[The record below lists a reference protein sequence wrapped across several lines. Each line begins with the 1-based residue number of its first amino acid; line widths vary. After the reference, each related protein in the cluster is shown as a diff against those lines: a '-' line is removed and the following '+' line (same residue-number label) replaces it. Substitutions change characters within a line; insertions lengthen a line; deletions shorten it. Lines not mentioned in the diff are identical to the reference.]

1 MKHLECK
8 ISKLDEENRIV
19 EGVVYRPS
27 KEFDS
32 EGNPTDYIYSHGDW
46 ATVDDVKKASHKFME
61 KLMNTTNIATAG
73 VDKQHNEIGGYGYV
87 VENYIAKCDIPEI
100 DVLKDDWVAAIKVT
114 DDTTWNDIK
123 LGNITGFSIG
133 GTAIYVEGG
142 DK

>member
-32 EGNPTDYIYSHGDW
+32 EGNPTDYIDSHGDW

-73 VDKQHNEIGGYGYV
+73 VDKQHNEIGGY
-87 VENYIAKCDIPEI
+87 D
-100 DVLKDDWVAAIKVT
+100 
-114 DDTTWNDIK
+114 
-123 LGNITGFSIG
+123 S
-133 GTAIYVEGG
+133 
-142 DK
+142 